1 MHAPTTS
8 HLQATKRILRY
19 LKGSLGLGLQLKA
32 GPTSNLSAFSDA
44 DWAACPDDR
53 RSTTAYS
60 VFLGTHLLS
69 WGTKKEATVSRS
81 SAEAEYKALAVTAS
95 ELLWLSYVLCD
106 LGLRFSL
113 PSLLYCDN
121 ISATHMAVNPVFH
134 ARTKDVEIDYH
145 FVREKVARGDL
156 KVLYVR
162 TDKTD

>member
-1 MHAPTTS
+1 M
-8 HLQATKRILRY
+8 
-19 LKGSLGLGLQLKA
+19 
-32 GPTSNLSAFSDA
+32 
-44 DWAACPDDR
+44 AACPDDR

-106 LGLRFSL
+106 MGLRFSL

-134 ARTKDVEIDYH
+134 ARTKDVEIYYH

-162 TDKTD
+162 TDNQTADVFTNFITSRFLQLRDKLMLATPPWR